1 MKAIHNKVNI
11 VPVIAK
17 ADTLTLKERER
28 LKKRVSVAG
37 LGAHYVG
44 CGGGSVG
51 AFKRCGICGLL
62 VLSLHKER
70 CRAFTV
76 LSNSP
81 WVKMLPATFG
91 VAGEQTRRRVR

>member
-1 MKAIHNKVNI
+1 MNEEEG
-11 VPVIAK
+11 
-17 ADTLTLKERER
+17 ERR
-28 LKKRVSVAG
+28 RVG
-37 LGAHYVG
+37 GAL
-44 CGGGSVG
+44 CGVWGGSVG

-91 VAGEQTRRRVR
+91 VAGEQTR

>member
-37 LGAHYVG
+37 WGVG
-44 CGGGSVG
+44 EGSVG

-62 VLSLHKER
+62 VLCLHKER
-70 CRAFTV
+70 RRAFPV